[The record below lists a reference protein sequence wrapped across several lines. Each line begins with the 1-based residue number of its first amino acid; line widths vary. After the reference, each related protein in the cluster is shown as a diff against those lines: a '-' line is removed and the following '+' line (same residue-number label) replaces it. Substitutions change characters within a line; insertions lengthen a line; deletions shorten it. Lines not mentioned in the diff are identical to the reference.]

1 MNAPQRIGAAILL
14 MAGFATGCH
23 DESDPSSRP
32 SSPSATSPAP
42 SPSPS
47 PQPSPTTGGSTG
59 CPNETTA
66 LAGARG
72 RVLRGDLDGTGGPET
87 VSLAT
92 DRSGAPG
99 CQAFVSVESGT
110 VTGVVAIDE
119 PQISFDLGLP
129 ALDSIAPVGF
139 GAGDEV
145 VIVVSSG
152 ASTQFFTLVTV
163 FEGEPVQVT
172 VQDGPFGNLFPYG
185 GSAAHLESSDC
196 GRPSEGDFDGPLI
209 VISSATAAGN
219 DFRIE
224 RTFFAANAPEL
235 EPETTESGKVSFEEL
250 VSYPEFGEAPF
261 AHCD

>member
-1 MNAPQRIGAAILL
+1 MSASRSLASAILCLAAIVT
-14 MAGFATGCH
+14 ACS
-23 DESDPSSRP
+23 DDSDPSSRP
-32 SSPSATSPAP
+32 VAPSTTSPVP

-66 LAGARG
+66 LAEAKG
-72 RVLRGDLDGTGGPET
+72 RSLRGDLDGTGGPET

-92 DRSGAPG
+92 DRSGPVG
-99 CQAFVSVESGT
+99 CQAFVSVESES
-110 VTGVVAIDE
+110 VSGVVAIDE

-139 GAGDEV
+139 GEGDEV

-152 ASTQFFTLVTV
+152 ASTQFFALVTV

-172 VQDGPFGNLFPYG
+172 VRDGPFGNLFPYG
-185 GSAAHLESSDC
+185 GSAAHLESADC
-196 GRPSEGDFDGPLI
+196 GVPSVGEFGVPLI
-209 VISSATAAGN
+209 VISSATSAGN

-224 RTFFAANAPEL
+224 RTFYAADAPEL
-235 EPETTESGKVSFEEL
+235 EPETTERDTVSFEEL

-261 AHCD
+261 AHCE